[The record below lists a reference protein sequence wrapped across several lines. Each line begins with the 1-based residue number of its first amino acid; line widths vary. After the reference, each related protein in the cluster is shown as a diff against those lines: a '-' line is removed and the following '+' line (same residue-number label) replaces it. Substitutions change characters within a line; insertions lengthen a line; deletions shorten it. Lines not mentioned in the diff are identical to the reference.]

1 MLARGVAVGV
11 RLLAHLGDCLSAVLN
26 FVGIDDGVANRA
38 SNVPLVGVGDVLALL
53 HWLGDTVRVANLLD
67 GLGDAGVVE
76 GGGDAA
82 MESLSIGLGLPL
94 TNVPVEDTRGTAK
107 SLSIHRDALLNLD
120 GVSGGD
126 ALSDVALFRGLGARG
141 GDDLLAT
148 FSDGGILKHIHHSL
162 ADLPGSLNSPWDT
175 FLHWGTNTGGGAHM
189 SGNSPSNN
197 ADGATDSD
205 GADATAGEEEASCFG
220 FGLGSSG
227 SKASAKKNNG
237 KLHF

>member
-1 MLARGVAVGV
+1 VAVGV
-11 RLLAHLGDCLSAVLN
+11 RLLAHLSDGLSAVLN
-26 FVGIDDGVANRA
+26 FVGVDDSVANSA

-53 HWLGDTVRVANLLD
+53 HRLGDTVGVTNRLD
-67 GLGDAGVVE
+67 GLGDAGVIE
-76 GGGDAA
+76 GGGGTPVQ
-82 MESLSIGLGLPL
+82 SLGISLPL
-94 TNVPVEDTRGTAK
+94 ANVPVEDTRGTAK

-120 GVSGGD
+120 GVGGGD
-126 ALSDVALFRGLGARG
+126 ALSDVALLGGLGARG

-148 FSDGGILKHIHHSL
+148 LSDGGILKHIDHSL